1 MRLGRAAVEE
11 VDAPVEDPTE
21 EVEEEVV
28 EASTEEAEEEEVRE
42 LQSIC
47 VCVRSSG
54 VCLVLRLCS
63 SL

>member
-1 MRLGRAAVEE
+1 MWMRLGRAAVEE

-42 LQSIC
+42 LQSISVC
-47 VCVRSSG
+47 VCV
-54 VCLVLRLCS
+54 
-63 SL
+63 